1 MIILLLSRIKTANFF
16 LFATEIL
23 ICHTKSERARRAQ
36 SQQKVRARQQ
46 NKERQARGL
55 AMKKRAVHATASD
68 LERILRQPLKGS
80 LQLWKVVARNGF
92 EVGNFGV
99 LQIADCISY
108 I

>member
-68 LERILRQPLKGS
+68 LERILRQPLEGS
-80 LQLWKVVARNGF
+80 LESSRTEWV
-92 EVGNFGV
+92 
-99 LQIADCISY
+99 
-108 I
+108 